1 MTVGPIDQN
10 SIRLLV
16 EAHGLDWLYRQQ
28 TESTNIDALDH
39 FAQHQRELVVCAET
53 QSAGRGR
60 RGRQWVSP
68 YAQNIYC
75 TIGLTK
81 SISPTQQGLLSIVTG
96 LALRRSLVSSCGVS
110 LQLKWPNDL
119 LLDGQK
125 LGGILIESRPQVQD
139 ESFFA
144 IGFGL
149 NVSLDEESKAAID
162 QPVTSL
168 HLVTDET
175 PDRSRVLVGAIDAVV
190 RAIREFEIETVG
202 DLAEEFSRADA
213 FHDRPVEL
221 VSAGDRLSGI
231 SRGIDSSGALR
242 LETEQGIETHAAAE
256 ISLVAR

>member
-1 MTVGPIDQN
+1 MTAIPIDQN
-10 SIRLLV
+10 SIRPVV
-16 EAHGLDWLYRQQ
+16 EAHGLDWLYCQQ
-28 TESTNIDALDH
+28 TESTNSDALEH
-39 FAQHQRELVVCAET
+39 FTQHQSELVVCAET

-75 TIGLTK
+75 TIGLVK
-81 SISPTQQGLLSIVTG
+81 SIPATQQGLLSIVTG
-96 LALRRSLVSSCGVS
+96 LALRRSLVSSCGVN

-119 LLDGQK
+119 LIDGQK
-125 LGGILIESRPQVQD
+125 LGGILIESRPQAQD

-149 NVSLDEESKAAID
+149 NVSLDETSRVAID

-168 HLVTDET
+168 HLVTGES
-175 PDRSRVLVGAIDAVV
+175 PDRSRVLVSAIDAIV
-190 RAIREFEIETVG
+190 RAIREFEVETAG
-202 DLAEEFSRADA
+202 DLANEFSRADA

-231 SRGIDSSGALR
+231 NRGIDPSGALR